1 MARLYPCSGQ
11 NKRSW
16 TISIARIIG
25 WLLRGVHAGE
35 NHLLWNHAALADAP
49 QTISLTSPAF
59 APAGPIP
66 LRHAGQ
72 GVGQNISPALA
83 WDGVPPDAEELV
95 LVVEDPGAPLPRP
108 FVHWIVTGIAPSSHS
123 LVEGVPS
130 VAIGGLS
137 FGRNSF
143 GRSDYAGPRAL
154 PGHGVHDYVF
164 QMVALNRALGFEG
177 PPSRAELVRALPG
190 AVIARG
196 RLTGTF
202 ERT

>member
-1 MARLYPCSGQ
+1 LQRRAS
-11 NKRSW
+11 KRRW

-25 WLLRGVHAGE
+25 RLLRGVHAGE
-35 NHLLWNHAALADAP
+35 KHLLWNHAALADAP
-49 QTISLTSPAF
+49 QTISLMSPAF

-66 LRHAGQ
+66 RRHAGQ

-83 WDGVPPDAEELV
+83 WDGVPLDAAELV

-108 FVHWIVTGIAPSSHS
+108 FVHWIVTGIAPASRS

-130 VAIGGLS
+130 AIGGLW

-154 PGHGVHDYVF
+154 PGHGAHDYVF
-164 QMVALNRALGFEG
+164 QMVALNRALGFEA
-177 PPSRAELVRALPG
+177 PPSRAELAHALPG